1 MTPYILEERKDNA
14 VTVDIYSRLLTDR
27 IIFLGAEI
35 DSEVANIVQTQ
46 LLYLEAQDNTS
57 NITMYINSP
66 GGIVQD
72 GLAIYDTM
80 QLIKPPVIT
89 VCTGMA
95 ASMAAIILAAGSTRY
110 CLPHSKVMI
119 HQPSGF
125 TSGKTTD
132 ILIDAE
138 EIKKDRETLASILAH
153 HTNKSMEE
161 ILKDFE
167 KDKWFTPEEALSYNL
182 IDSILK

>member
-14 VTVDIYSRLLTDR
+14 VTVDIFSRLLTDR
-27 IIFLGAEI
+27 IIFLGTDI
-35 DSEVANIVQTQ
+35 NSEVANIIQAQ
-46 LLYLEAQDNTS
+46 LLYLEAQDKS
-57 NITMYINSP
+57 ADITMYINSP
-66 GGIVQD
+66 GGYISD

-80 QLIKPPVIT
+80 KLIKPQVIT
-89 VCTGMA
+89 VCTGLA
-95 ASMAAIILAAGSTRY
+95 ASMAAVLLASGDKRY

-138 EIKKDRETLASILAH
+138 EIRKDRLLLAEILAQ
-153 HTNKSMEE
+153 HTHKSQEE
-161 ILKDFE
+161 ILTDFE
-167 KDKWFTPEEALSYNL
+167 KDKWFSAQEALDYNL